1 MTTPKGYID
10 RNDVVMVPRSYL
22 RSEFINYANK
32 IQEAPNPYDIGTTAK
47 KLEKISKRKRGNKY
61 KRDYEF
67 HDTLDKFL
75 DRRQAT
81 HDIPAPARIKI
92 KPTKDS
98 KHYEDITRESNFQDA
113 YSGTLAALRK
123 VKRETLA
130 EETLRTPSEPTSAFS
145 SASGSKSK
153 GKQSSSQAA
162 AIERLRMRRILLDA
176 AAEESSGDYKEHPFT
191 PKKTRTGTKY
201 GQGGNGYKY
210 VTLFDNKQREY
221 ML

>member
-22 RSEFINYANK
+22 RPEFINYANK
-32 IQEAPNPYDIGTTAK
+32 VQEAPNPYDIGTTAK
-47 KLEKISKRKRGNKY
+47 KLEKISKRQRGNKY

-81 HDIPAPARIKI
+81 HDIPTPARIKI

-113 YSGTLAALRK
+113 YSGTLAALRR

-130 EETLRTPSEPTSAFS
+130 EEELRTPSEPKSTPS

-153 GKQSSSQAA
+153 QKSNGQLA
-162 AIERLRMRRILLDA
+162 AIERLRMRRLLLDA
-176 AAEESSGDYKEHPFT
+176 AEEERTGEYKEPPFT

-201 GQGGNGYKY
+201 RQGGNGYKY